1 MKLAIIF
8 LLPAL
13 VISGV
18 ARDKVTEIVIVQ
30 SDPDDPIPIEPGVCC
45 EQAPCFI
52 GCPVKGVF
60 KVKVFFFFL
69 LQRYQTETQSDRG
82 RERKA
87 DDFLALP
94 LM

>member
-1 MKLAIIF
+1 MKLAVIF

-60 KVKVFFFFL
+60 KVKVFFFFFAS
-69 LQRYQTETQSDRG
+69 TISDRNA
-82 RERKA
+82 ERLGERA
-87 DDFLALP
+87 QS
-94 LM
+94 